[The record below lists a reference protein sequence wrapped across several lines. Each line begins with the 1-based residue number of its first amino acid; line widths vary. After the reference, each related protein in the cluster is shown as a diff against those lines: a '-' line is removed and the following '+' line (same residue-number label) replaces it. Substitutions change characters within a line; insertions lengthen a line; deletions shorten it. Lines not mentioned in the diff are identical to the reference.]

1 VFKSYIDKIYNIKSN
16 PKNST
21 QKALAKILLNNLLG
35 RFGINLEKSVTDV
48 MTNKEFETK
57 SVMNKITSYKRISKE
72 KVLVNYLPKLDFNL
86 IEEHNLSMIKILNKY
101 KDYEVQ
107 TLNVCSIVIS
117 AAITAYARI
126 YMSKIKLDII
136 KNDGEL
142 YYSDT
147 DSIITN
153 KQLPNSMV
161 SSKEL
166 GKLKLEHVID
176 KGIFI
181 SNKITAYGITMVNL
195 SLRPKSYFDYL
206 KLLNNI
212 NINTSIKSES
222 KIDWNLGQVEIND
235 KFITIKSNSYI
246 NSNKVYNDNIRV
258 NTLPLIININLS
270 LVKYKEK
277 KKNLYSL
284 ELW

>member
-1 VFKSYIDKIYNIKSN
+1 MKFAEENGSKIKVLKGYIFNKEKDVFKSYIDKIYNIKSN

-21 QKALAKILLNNLLG
+21 KKALAKSLLNNLLG

-117 AAITAYARI
+117 AAITAYAII

-136 KNDGEL
+136 KNGGEL

-153 KQLPNSMV
+153 K
-161 SSKEL
+161 
-166 GKLKLEHVID
+166 
-176 KGIFI
+176 
-181 SNKITAYGITMVNL
+181 
-195 SLRPKSYFDYL
+195 
-206 KLLNNI
+206 
-212 NINTSIKSES
+212 
-222 KIDWNLGQVEIND
+222 
-235 KFITIKSNSYI
+235 
-246 NSNKVYNDNIRV
+246 
-258 NTLPLIININLS
+258 
-270 LVKYKEK
+270 
-277 KKNLYSL
+277 
-284 ELW
+284 